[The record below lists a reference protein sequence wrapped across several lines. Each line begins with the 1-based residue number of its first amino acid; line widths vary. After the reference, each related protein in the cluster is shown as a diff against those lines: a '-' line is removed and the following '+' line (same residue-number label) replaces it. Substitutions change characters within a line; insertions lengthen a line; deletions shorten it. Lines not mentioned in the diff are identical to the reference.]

1 MVAVLLDSRVI
12 VLRVQLHKQLA
23 IPDRRLIIIIYTL
36 LIWLVE
42 SRSTVMQDF

>member
-23 IPDRRLIIIIYTL
+23 IPDRRLIIIYTL